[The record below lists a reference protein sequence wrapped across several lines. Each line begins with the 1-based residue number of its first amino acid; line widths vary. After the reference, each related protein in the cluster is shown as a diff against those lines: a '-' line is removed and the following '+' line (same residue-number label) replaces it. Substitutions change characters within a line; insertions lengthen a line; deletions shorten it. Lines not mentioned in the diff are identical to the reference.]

1 MVENLLNSIE
11 ADPNA
16 EAFTAPVD
24 WEELELKD
32 YPDVIKKPMD
42 LGTLRANLKAGAYSS
57 FEIMF
62 TDIALI
68 WQNCIDYNYSTD
80 VVKTAQRM
88 QRIANREISKFC
100 SEHGVQKAAAPISP
114 LLKRKR
120 SSRLAGET
128 APEVRKPVVEK
139 KKGRAPVGCS
149 TDMKMNLVAR
159 VRKLHNDDV
168 ARLVKYVSQL
178 PAANV
183 FP

>member
-42 LGTLRANLKAGAYSS
+42 LGTLRANLKAGAYNS

-68 WQNCIDYNYSTD
+68 W
-80 VVKTAQRM
+80 
-88 QRIANREISKFC
+88 
-100 SEHGVQKAAAPISP
+100 
-114 LLKRKR
+114 
-120 SSRLAGET
+120 
-128 APEVRKPVVEK
+128 
-139 KKGRAPVGCS
+139 
-149 TDMKMNLVAR
+149 
-159 VRKLHNDDV
+159 
-168 ARLVKYVSQL
+168 
-178 PAANV
+178 
-183 FP
+183 